1 MSQQQ
6 RARIKL
12 REGYATHIYGI
23 MGFGIDIHKTR
34 LAEPT
39 TDTPSLLGKAITL
52 PRHAY
57 QQTFALD
64 HAREPVA

>member
-1 MSQQQ
+1 M
-6 RARIKL
+6 L
-12 REGYATHIYGI
+12 HIFMGLWDGI
-23 MGFGIDIHKTR
+23 GIDIHKTR